1 MQDLQINTFSIIGY
15 DPETKSMWIAVA
27 SKWLAVGSI
36 VPYIESWIGAI
47 ATQATTN
54 ISYGPLWLKMLKEDK
69 KPKEVLEELLK
80 NDPKSE
86 FRQVAII
93 DIDWNKASHTWKNC
107 TNWAWSIIWKNC
119 VVQWN
124 LLVWEKVLISMK
136 NAFENTKGSLADK
149 LFNALLTWDNEG
161 GDKRGKQSASLLV
174 VSNNKENEVSGKN
187 IDLRVDDNDNP
198 LKELER
204 LLNKHNELYK

>member
-47 ATQATTN
+47 STQATTN
-54 ISYGPLWLKMLKEDK
+54 ISYGPLWLKMLKEGK
-69 KPKEVLEELLK
+69 KPEEILEELLK

-93 DIDWNKASHTWKNC
+93 DIDWNKASYTWKNC
-107 TNWAWSIIWKNC
+107 TNWAWSIIWKDC

-161 GDKRGKQSASLLV
+161 GDKRWKQSASLLV